1 MHNGHWHDG
10 GTNWWWIPMVI
21 MMVAFWAG
29 LAWVV
34 VSVVRHNAGHRH
46 HQPFAPP
53 APQDAAPR
61 PRPPVDPRQILAER
75 LAHGEIDVDDYHARL
90 RALDASHPAG

>member
-46 HQPFAPP
+46 QSFAPP
-53 APQDAAPR
+53 APHEAAPR

-75 LAHGEIDVDDYHARL
+75 LARGDIDVDDYHARL